1 MNNATKLIK
10 SRVLYL
16 LAFVMISGS
25 AFSQSAAIVGPTI
38 NCQGTPLTLTVN
50 ITGLTAPYAYL
61 WTNGATTSTVT
72 ISANTLIRVTVT
84 GFNAGGVLQSV
95 NSPWRLFLFLPTPNA
110 SISANGPINLCAGQD
125 VDLTANG
132 GNFFS
137 SYLWS
142 TGETTQTINVNATGD
157 YTVTITQLSGCAG
170 SATQHVEV
178 YPLLLEPKFEASG
191 PLTFCKPGSVTLTA
205 DPGFPAYLW
214 STGETTQS
222 ITVTLTGSG
231 GGPVLDTITVSL
243 TLVINASCSFTSLP
257 VVIRSIRE
265 PKLIAQFCPNFNLAM
280 SDSIKTERVLPYNG
294 IPPQYEFEFEETT
307 NPGFLFTVV
316 QLNRWLLL
324 NNVVP
329 ALQVG
334 KFYNVRTRPIIDNIA
349 YCYGNPCQIG
359 ITSLFAPPNASS
371 RVFIDEDGEAISVR
385 DGINFNIYPNPS
397 NSNFTAA
404 IFTLDEN
411 PINVKVFDLSGR
423 EISSYKVESSES
435 QFEFGDELNA
445 GIYFVEFTQGESL
458 RQISRL
464 VKTN

>member
-1 MNNATKLIK
+1 ITKLIK
-10 SRVLYL
+10 SRILNSLVFML
-16 LAFVMISGS
+16 LSGA

-72 ISANTLIRVTVT
+72 INANTLIRVTVT

-95 NSPWRLFLFLPTPNA
+95 NSPWRLFLFLPAPNV
-110 SISANGPINLCAGQD
+110 SITANGDVNLCDGQT

-142 TGETTQTINVNATGD
+142 TGATSQTITVSTTGD
-157 YTVTITQLSGCAG
+157 YTVTISQLLSGCSS

-178 YPLLLEPKFEASG
+178 FSLSTDPKFTWNG

-205 DPGFPAYLW
+205 DPGFPNYLW

-222 ITVTLTGSG
+222 ITVTLDGSG
-231 GGPVLDTITVSL
+231 GPTLDTVSVYL
-243 TLVINASCSFTSLP
+243 TLVINSTCSFTSVP

-265 PKLIAQFCPNFNLAM
+265 PELMPPFCPNFNMSL
-280 SDSIKTERVLPYNG
+280 SDSIKTGIVLAYNG
-294 IPPQYEFEFEETT
+294 IKPKYEFEFEETT
-307 NPGFLFTVV
+307 NPGTLWTVIS
-316 QLNRWLLL
+316 NTRWLKFS
-324 NNVVP
+324 NVIP
-329 ALQVG
+329 SLQVG
-334 KFYNVRTRPIIDNIA
+334 KFYNVRTRGIVDNVP
-349 YCYGNPCQIG
+349 YCYGDPCQIG
-359 ITSLFAPPNASS
+359 ITGLVTPPNASS
-371 RVFIDEDGEAISVR
+371 RVFVDVEDGERFVVR
-385 DGINFNIYPNPS
+385 DGINFNVYPNPS
-397 NSNFTAA
+397 NSSFTADV
-404 IFTLDEN
+404 FTLDEN
-411 PINVKVFDLSGR
+411 PVNVKVFDLSGR
-423 EISSYKVESSES
+423 EINSYKFESSLS

-458 RQISRL
+458 RQVSRL
-464 VKTN
+464 VKAN